1 MLRFLEGAA
10 GCRRYIDEFS
20 LSDLSTLHR
29 FLMNVFCYLA
39 STSVGV
45 LAFILDCGTIIS
57 LSQLHG
63 AESLTQVYMKA
74 LDLYQDNPDLPVL
87 GYDDGCKCTLKCF
100 IFITEYVYDISLA
113 FDVATLQGHLR
124 RFAELRQNL
133 TEETQAFWVEHGQF
147 IVVDRYHF
155 RNHKRV
161 TNTAR
166 IIVIL
171 IMLNQSK
178 ERTRK
183 FASSP
188 SDGFRGSNTA

>member
-1 MLRFLEGAA
+1 
-10 GCRRYIDEFS
+10 
-20 LSDLSTLHR
+20 
-29 FLMNVFCYLA
+29 
-39 STSVGV
+39 
-45 LAFILDCGTIIS
+45 
-57 LSQLHG
+57 
-63 AESLTQVYMKA
+63 MKA